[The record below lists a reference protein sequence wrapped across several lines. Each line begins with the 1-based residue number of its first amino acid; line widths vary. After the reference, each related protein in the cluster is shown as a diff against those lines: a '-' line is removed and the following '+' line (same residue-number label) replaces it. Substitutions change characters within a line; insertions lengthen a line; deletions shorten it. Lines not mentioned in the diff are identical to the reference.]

1 MEFRWMH
8 LYYLFFILVAI
19 GIVTYIG
26 RTWGPYVR
34 QMFVE
39 IKVLRIGVGVNAD
52 IIARTRTNR
61 FDANIPVY
69 RLTFK
74 FKTREGVEVQST
86 LDRALDAEGVMRY
99 APGHVVTLKYDPKNP
114 KRIGMDD
121 IDKPLILGD

>member
-8 LYYLFFILVAI
+8 LYYLFCILVVI
-19 GIVTYIG
+19 GVFVYIG
-26 RTWGPYVR
+26 RTWVPYVR

-39 IKVLRIGVGVNAD
+39 IKVLRNGVGVNAD

-74 FKTREGVEVQST
+74 FKTREGLDVQSY
-86 LDRALDAEGVMRY
+86 LDRPLDAEGVMRY
-99 APGHVVTLKYDPKNP
+99 APGRVVKLKYDPKNP

-121 IDKPLILGD
+121 INKPLILGD

>member
-8 LYYLFFILVAI
+8 LFYLFFMFVGVCVIRSIYKSFGV
-19 GIVTYIG
+19 
-26 RTWGPYVR
+26 YVR

-39 IKVLRIGVGVNAD
+39 IKVLRTGIGVNAD
-52 IIARTRTNR
+52 IVARSPTGH

-69 RLTFK
+69 RLTFR
-74 FKTREGVEVQST
+74 FKTREGVEVHST
-86 LDRALDAEGVMRY
+86 LLRALDADGIMRY
-99 APGHVVTLKYDPKNP
+99 APGNGATLKYDPKDP